1 MQGQGTQTHLLMAFA
16 AMVIVPVLI
25 LYFVAQK
32 QFREGI
38 LNTGLKG

>member
-1 MQGQGTQTHLLMAFA
+1 MAFA

-38 LNTGLKG
+38 LNAGLKG